1 VVRHGATFPDQ
12 ADTDPLN
19 PENIAAQRQLND
31 KGKAAAKA
39 FGHALRQIG
48 VRVSQVHTSQFNRAY
63 QTALLAGLS
72 NIEKTADLTEGG
84 LGPLASRY
92 VKVDD
97 LPWKPTPCPGID
109 MKVLLEDKE
118 TGLLTALFRWQPGS
132 ELSLHEHVEV
142 EQTFVIEGSLVDD
155 EGEVTAGNYV
165 WRPKGNRHIAK
176 SPNGALVL
184 SIFLKPNI
192 FLGGAAEGQQLR

>member
-1 VVRHGATFPDQ
+1 MTATTPYLKGEDRLGA
-12 ADTDPLN
+12 
-19 PENIAAQRQLND
+19 
-31 KGKAAAKA
+31 
-39 FGHALRQIG
+39 
-48 VRVSQVHTSQFNRAY
+48 
-63 QTALLAGLS
+63 
-72 NIEKTADLTEGG
+72 
-84 LGPLASRY
+84 LASRY
-92 VKVDD
+92 VDVDT
-97 LPWKPTPCPGID
+97 LPWKPTPCPGIE

-118 TGLLTALFRWQPGS
+118 SGLLTALFRWQPGS

-192 FLGGAAEGQQLR
+192 FLTGDAEGRQLR

>member
-1 VVRHGATFPDQ
+1 MTATTP
-12 ADTDPLN
+12 
-19 PENIAAQRQLND
+19 
-31 KGKAAAKA
+31 
-39 FGHALRQIG
+39 H
-48 VRVSQVHTSQFNRAY
+48 
-63 QTALLAGLS
+63 LS
-72 NIEKTADLTEGG
+72 NEDM

-92 VKVDD
+92 VTVDS
-97 LPWKPTPCPGID
+97 LPWKPTPCAGIE

-118 TGLLTALFRWQPGS
+118 TGLLTALFRWQPGA

-142 EQTFVIEGSLVDD
+142 EQTFVLEGSLEDD

-184 SIFLKPNI
+184 SVFLKPNI
-192 FLGGAAEGQQLR
+192 FLQGPGEGTQLR

>member
-1 VVRHGATFPDQ
+1 MSATTPF
-12 ADTDPLN
+12 
-19 PENIAAQRQLND
+19 
-31 KGKAAAKA
+31 
-39 FGHALRQIG
+39 
-48 VRVSQVHTSQFNRAY
+48 
-63 QTALLAGLS
+63 LA
-72 NIEKTADLTEGG
+72 NEDM

-97 LPWKPTPCPGID
+97 LPWKPTPCAGIE
-109 MKVLLEDKE
+109 MKILLEDKE

-132 ELSLHEHVEV
+132 ELTLHEHVEV
-142 EQTFVIEGSLVDD
+142 EQTFVLQGSLVDD

-184 SIFLKPNI
+184 SVFLKPNI